1 MLATNPDSSVKI
13 PLQGA
18 SLWYEPKY
26 DGIRALVAIEP
37 GHPLPAVRLWSRN
50 GNEKTTQ
57 FPDLIKAIQDM
68 AKNIRVPLV
77 LDGEIV
83 ALDAHGEPAGFQ
95 ALQGRMHLT
104 DAREILRQTREQ
116 AVAILMFDI
125 LREGPDDV
133 RPLPLGDRRARLE
146 RLLEQVRSSTVRL
159 GEYAAGDGRRL
170 YEQAKAKG
178 WEGLLVKAADSL
190 YESGRRSHAWR
201 KFKLQ
206 KQQEFVVCGWT
217 EPRQTR
223 PFFGALLLGAY
234 VPAEG
239 GGRELRYIG
248 HTGTGYTHGDLER
261 IFKLLEPLK
270 SDKSPFR
277 VRPNT
282 NERPHWVRPELVAQ
296 VRFSDWTNEGLLRH
310 PVFLGLRDDVDPR
323 AVTIDPSNLPAA
335 AAPESDAEADGARPA
350 AAARSSGPTRGRGA
364 TASAIKTARVDRVT
378 ARAKTKTAAA
388 AARGRQRKAVGM
400 PDAKTRAVLKK
411 VVADL
416 RALEDARRDGT
427 LALPD
432 GSTLDVTNLAKVFW
446 PDERLTK
453 GDLLRYYVQVSP
465 WLLAAVRDRPLIMRR
480 FPNGVTAKP
489 FYQQRAPDF
498 VPKGV
503 RVEEVPDDGEESG
516 FMPRLIGGSL
526 QTLLYMTQLA
536 AIEQHP
542 WFSRVQSKNY
552 ADYAAIDLDPMPG
565 VPFSQVLE
573 VARAVHEEIDRLG
586 IPAYPKTSGASGLH
600 VYIPLPPETSYETGQ
615 LLCHVIATI
624 VASKHRRIATIE
636 RQVARRGRT
645 VYVDYLQNIE
655 GKSLATAYSARANEF
670 AGVSTPLVWDEI
682 YDGLAPQDF
691 TLRTA
696 FARFEKV
703 GDLWADVIGGT
714 SVDLDAVLTRLAK
727 FADLDA

>member
-1 MLATNPDSSVKI
+1 MLATAPDSSVKI

-125 LREGPDDV
+125 LREGVDDV

-146 RLLEQVRSSTVRL
+146 RLLEHVRSSTVRL

-178 WEGLLVKAADSL
+178 WEGLLVKGADSL

-234 VPAEG
+234 VPVGDSAKGAAKEG
-239 GGRELRYIG
+239 ARELRHVG

-270 SDKSPFR
+270 TDTSPFR

-323 AVTIDPSNLPAA
+323 TVTIDPSNLPAA
-335 AAPESDAEADGARPA
+335 DTRVDEAPAPAKDLLPVRASALAATKTRA
-350 AAARSSGPTRGRGA
+350 AKPVRKATPPVRGRKQDRKGA
-364 TASAIKTARVDRVT
+364 V
-378 ARAKTKTAAA
+378 
-388 AARGRQRKAVGM
+388 
-400 PDAKTRAVLKK
+400 PDAKTRAALKK
-411 VVADL
+411 LVDDL

-432 GSTLDVTNLAKVFW
+432 GSTLDVTNLGKVFW
-446 PDERLTK
+446 PDGRLTK

-465 WLLAAVRDRPLIMRR
+465 WLLPAVQDRPLIMRR

-498 VPKGV
+498 PPKGV
-503 RVEEVPDDGEESG
+503 RVEDVPDDGEESG

-542 WFSRVQSKNY
+542 WFSRVQSKEY

-565 VPFSQVLE
+565 VPFSQVLD

-600 VYIPLPPETSYETGQ
+600 VYIPLPPDTTYETGQ
-615 LLCHVIATI
+615 LLCHVVATI

-670 AGVSTPLVWDEI
+670 AGVSTPLMWEEI